1 MGGSV
6 AFGSDSRNL
15 WHRFKLCIFEKAEAF
30 FWFEGFLLPIC
41 GTIGIVGNV
50 LSILVLKRR
59 DLDLKASFANLVR
72 IMIVVRTEDLSV
84 WLCTKTQ
91 VNIET
96 TSVKA
101 KCPLSHKNLS
111 SGFSLRAK

>member
-1 MGGSV
+1 MQPPATDSN
-6 AFGSDSRNL
+6 SDI
-15 WHRFKLCIFEKAEAF
+15 KKAEAF

-72 IMIVVRTEDLSV
+72 MEYDCRQDGRFFVR
-84 WLCTKTQ
+84 LC
-91 VNIET
+91 
-96 TSVKA
+96 
-101 KCPLSHKNLS
+101 
-111 SGFSLRAK
+111 

>member
-1 MGGSV
+1 MDPLRFALTHATS
-6 AFGSDSRNL
+6 S
-15 WHRFKLCIFEKAEAF
+15 HRSKLCVIKKAEAF

-72 IMIVVRTEDLSV
+72 ME
-84 WLCTKTQ
+84 
-91 VNIET
+91 
-96 TSVKA
+96 
-101 KCPLSHKNLS
+101 
-111 SGFSLRAK
+111 